1 MANWLIILWL
11 NLQDLGPEVQT
22 ELEAITR
29 EFAQDGNEYFNHCM
43 SVMGSGLE
51 EAESAL
57 TWSADLVTDVHQAR
71 IRDL

>member
-1 MANWLIILWL
+1 M
-11 NLQDLGPEVQT
+11 

-43 SVMGSGLE
+43 SVMGSRLE

-71 IRDL
+71 IHDL